1 MKFVPI
7 TVISSKKAPVFLCCL
22 LYLNPLIATG
32 FELGYGFGSMGLKY
46 EAGHK
51 LSERSNLRLGSS
63 EFEYIA
69 SNGGN
74 AADILS
80 ISEMLLGQDAT
91 VAIKQLSLLV
101 DYHPWRGDFRFTG
114 GIIKNKL
121 ILQLVNYGDGEF
133 IINNSRFSD
142 QIVDSTELTMQ
153 LSNGV
158 SPYFGVGW
166 STGFEQN
173 SGFSFSG
180 DLGFYYAV
188 DFALNFSAECK
199 AEAAAFDCSRLRGE
213 TLSQQRKL
221 RRDLKPL
228 ILPNFG
234 LLLSYKF

>member
-1 MKFVPI
+1 M
-7 TVISSKKAPVFLCCL
+7 A
-22 LYLNPLIATG
+22 NA
-32 FELGYGFGSMGLKY
+32 FELGYGLGSMGLKY
-46 EAGHK
+46 EAAHK
-51 LSERSNLRLGSS
+51 LSESLNLRLGSG

-69 SNGGN
+69 SKGGIT
-74 AADILS
+74 ADVIS

-91 VAIKQLSLLV
+91 VVIKQLSLLV

-121 ILQLVNYGDGEF
+121 ILELVNYGDGEF

-142 QIVDSTELTMQ
+142 QIFDSTELTMQ

-173 SGFSFSG
+173 SGLSLSG

-188 DFALNFSAECK
+188 DFALNFSAACK
-199 AEAAAFDCSRLRGE
+199 AQVAAIDCSRLRAE
-213 TLSQQRKL
+213 TSRQQRKL
-221 RRDLKPL
+221 REDLKLL
-228 ILPNFG
+228 ILPTFG
-234 LLLSYKF
+234 VALSYKF

>member
-7 TVISSKKAPVFLCCL
+7 TVISSKKAPFFLFCV
-22 LYLNPLIATG
+22 LYLNPLMANA
-32 FELGYGFGSMGLKY
+32 FELGYGLGSMGLKY
-46 EAGHK
+46 EAAHK
-51 LSERSNLRLGSS
+51 LSESLNLRLGSG

-69 SNGGN
+69 SKGGIT
-74 AADILS
+74 ADVIS

-91 VAIKQLSLLV
+91 VVIKQLSLLV

-121 ILQLVNYGDGEF
+121 ILELVNYGDGEF

-142 QIVDSTELTMQ
+142 QIFDSTELTMQ

-173 SGFSFSG
+173 SGLSLSG

-188 DFALNFSAECK
+188 DFALNFSAACK
-199 AEAAAFDCSRLRGE
+199 AQVAAIDCSRLRAE
-213 TLSQQRKL
+213 TSRQQRKL
-221 RRDLKPL
+221 REDLKLL
-228 ILPNFG
+228 ILPTFG
-234 LLLSYKF
+234 VALSYKF

>member
-7 TVISSKKAPVFLCCL
+7 TVIPSKKAPVFLCCL
-22 LYLNPLIATG
+22 LYLNPLMATG
-32 FELGYGFGSMGLKY
+32 FELGYGVGSMGFKY

-51 LSERSNLRLGSS
+51 FSESFNVRLGSS
-63 EFEYIA
+63 EFEFIA
-69 SNGGN
+69 SDAIYSNGVPT
-74 AADILS
+74 
-80 ISEMLLGQDAT
+80 ISGMLFNQNTTFDLN
-91 VAIKQLSLLV
+91 QLSLLF

-114 GIIKNKL
+114 GIVKNKL
-121 ILQLVNYGDGEF
+121 ILELVNYGDGEF
-133 IINNSRFSD
+133 IINNFRFSD